1 MTWGETSL
9 HPFLKARK
17 MKLNKSTAVMD
28 YKLVTAFENVRKV
41 LKEKFDDRLD
51 KPLAYW
57 AIATDRRLPLAFMGQ
72 SLRELLDTPFD
83 DLFATAGIGQKKI
96 RTFLV
101 LLNRAAKIKPLGA
114 LSRADDDLQDK
125 AAKEAEE
132 QKGIAPPHMVSEALW
147 VRWRETVRLHGLEK
161 EPLGRFAASLVDM
174 PHVIWYRPLGD
185 YTDLTLSQMRSLRT
199 HGEKR
204 VNAILEVFGNL
215 RQILVHLDPENAL
228 AVRIVPRFVIP
239 IEDWLLRWL
248 TSVGIPSRDDI
259 QESLISPLLKQA
271 RVDCGAEIHRLAEG
285 RIESQA
291 SSVRRAAAR
300 MGLTR
305 ARIYQLLGEVA
316 EATNLRW
323 PAGASLVAL
332 LRTKL
337 ESAGADREL
346 LKWFD
351 NAYELFFTRSGAEA
365 EDEEAQEHS
374 GPRRHEPTHGDNHR
388 ENQRR
393 RNGHQPSL
401 KSSPRAR
408 KG

>member
-1 MTWGETSL
+1 
-9 HPFLKARK
+9 

-28 YKLVTAFENVRKV
+28 YKLVTAFEAVRKI

-83 DLFATAGIGQKKI
+83 ELFATAGIGQKKI

-101 LLNRAAKIKPLGA
+101 LLNRAAKPKVLGA
-114 LSRADDDLQDK
+114 LSRADEDLEDRG
-125 AAKEAEE
+125 AKEADE
-132 QKGIAPPHMVSEALW
+132 QTGIAPPHLVSEALW
-147 VRWRETVRLHGLEK
+147 VRWRESVRAHGLEN

-185 YTDLTLSQMRSLRT
+185 YTHLTLSQLRSLRT

-215 RQILVHLDPENAL
+215 RQILIHLDPENAL
-228 AVRIVPRFVIP
+228 AVRIVPRFLIP
-239 IEDWLLRWL
+239 IEDWVLRWL
-248 TSVGIPSRDDI
+248 SNVGIPSKEDI
-259 QESLISPLLKQA
+259 RKSLIAPLLEQVRIDA
-271 RVDCGAEIHRLAEG
+271 GPEIHRLAEG
-285 RIESQA
+285 RMESHA
-291 SSVRRAAAR
+291 SSVRKAAAR

-316 EATNLRW
+316 EVVHLRW
-323 PAGASLVAL
+323 PAGAALLAL
-332 LRTKL
+332 LRSKM

-351 NAYELFFTRSGAEA
+351 NAYELFFTRSGQGDAEG
-365 EDEEAQEHS
+365 EETPEHT
-374 GPRRHEPTHGDNHR
+374 GRHRNQSANGDGHRDHHGRH
-388 ENQRR
+388 
-393 RNGHQPSL
+393 NGHHPGDKPSSRS
-401 KSSPRAR
+401 K